1 MRVTREQFD
10 LLVRSVE
17 ERFANR
23 PSDLRLRI
31 AALAALGYAGL
42 LAGVLGAL
50 LLAALFLGA
59 MFYVDLEGK
68 ILLGLVG
75 TLILAAGAWG
85 TLRVLLVRIPPP
97 EGHEVSRAETP
108 ALHALLDELRAALR
122 SAPFHHV
129 LLTGACNAAVIHV
142 PRLGVFGWPRQY
154 LLLGLPL
161 MEQLSPEEFRAVLA
175 HEFAHLSREHGR
187 FSHWVYRLRL
197 SWEKIFE
204 QMSRPPAQSGFSF
217 RPLILK
223 FVDWFWPRF
232 NAHAFVLS
240 RLDEYEADGIAARVT
255 DAQHIASSLQ
265 RIVLH
270 HRHLSEGF
278 WPEVWKAANTEPQ
291 PPSGVFTRLRQVL
304 SAGPSPEDRARWMDQ
319 EFRIATTNVD
329 THPCLTDRLRAL
341 DRLPGNST
349 RTPWTAPIPSA
360 ADTLLGSASDSIRT
374 AIELQWRKECES
386 NWRERHARAAAL
398 NHRLATID
406 QASGISSAD
415 VDKLWDRAR
424 VLMELHDNEQ
434 AQPLLRDVLALRPGH
449 PAANFHLGRTLLEKD
464 DPGCE
469 LFLERAAVEDAEF
482 LPHSCRLL
490 HDYFRRLGRTDK
502 VREIAARLDRHD
514 QQIAA
519 SHAERSSVSASDPL
533 IPHGLSPDE
542 LATLREALSSE
553 PGLSLA
559 ELARKD
565 LKHFPDQKLFLL
577 CVHARRRWHGL
588 PDTDAEQALASRL
601 SKHVHLPGRVLV
613 FAPQG
618 SFRRLARKLR
628 TVENVT
634 VHRAS

>member
-1 MRVTREQFD
+1 MRLTREQFD
-10 LLVRSVE
+10 LLVRGVE

-31 AALAALGYAGL
+31 AGLAALGYAGL
-42 LAGVLGAL
+42 LAGVLGAM
-50 LLAALFLGA
+50 LLAALFFGA

-75 TLILAAGAWG
+75 TVILVAGAWG
-85 TLRVLLVRIPPP
+85 TLRVLLVRLPPP
-97 EGHEVSRAETP
+97 AGHEVSRAETP
-108 ALHALLDELRAALR
+108 ALHSLLDELRAALR
-122 SAPFHHV
+122 SAPFHCV
-129 LLTGACNAAVIHV
+129 LLTPACNAAVIQV
-142 PRLGVFGWPRQY
+142 PRLGVFGWPRNY

-187 FSHWVYRLRL
+187 FGHWIYRLRL

-204 QMSRPPAQSGFSF
+204 QMSRLPAQGGFSF

-255 DAQHIASSLQ
+255 DAQHIATSLQ
-265 RIVLH
+265 RIALH

-278 WPEVWKAANTEPQ
+278 WPEIWKAANSEPQ
-291 PPSGVFTRLRQVL
+291 PPPGIFARLRQAL
-304 SAGPSPEDRARWMDQ
+304 SAGPIPEDRARWMDQ
-319 EFRIATTNVD
+319 EFRLTTTNID

-341 DRLPGNST
+341 GRLPENPA
-349 RTPWTAPIPSA
+349 RTPWTSPIPSA
-360 ADTLLGSASDSIRT
+360 ADTLLGSASDSIR
-374 AIELQWRKECES
+374 AAVELQWRTECES
-386 NWRERHARAAAL
+386 NWRERHARATAL
-398 NHRLATID
+398 NHRLSSID
-406 QASGISSAD
+406 QASAIPSAD
-415 VDKLWDRAR
+415 IDKLWDRAR

-434 AQPLLRDVLALRPGH
+434 AQPLLRDLLALRPDH
-449 PAANFHLGRTLLEKD
+449 AAANFHLGRTLLEKD
-464 DPGCE
+464 NQDGEP
-469 LFLERAAVEDAEF
+469 FLERAAAGDTEF
-482 LPHSCRLL
+482 LPHACGLL
-490 HDYFRRLGRTDK
+490 HDHFRRLGRADK
-502 VREIAARLDRHD
+502 VRELAARLDRHD
-514 QQIAA
+514 QQMAA

-542 LATLREALSSE
+542 LAALREALSSE
-553 PGLSLA
+553 PGLALA

-577 CVHARRRWHGL
+577 CVRVRRRWHGL
-588 PDTDAEQALASRL
+588 PNSDTEQALARRL
-601 SKHVHLPGRVLV
+601 SKRVHLPGRILV

-618 SFRRLARKLR
+618 SFRALARKLR
-628 TVENVT
+628 MVADATVY
-634 VHRAS
+634 RSS